1 MKSKAEIRPK
11 TTFMNRRNQKKRM
24 AMSATTIDRLSKP
37 KKLTTNE
44 NDEKVTQMRRD
55 VSEYVKEA
63 LIANQKIPYI
73 ENLKADYDKKIYNS
87 KINNS
92 MHADVIKKTQ
102 ELKKLEDQLKIM
114 QMANHWL
121 PSSKMPVLDPNQIEL
136 EKMNTETYQYMIS
149 RDKRK
154 YLKKK

>member
-1 MKSKAEIRPK
+1 
-11 TTFMNRRNQKKRM
+11 MNRRNQKKRM

-114 QMANHWL
+114 QMANH
-121 PSSKMPVLDPNQIEL
+121 
-136 EKMNTETYQYMIS
+136 
-149 RDKRK
+149 
-154 YLKKK
+154 